1 MLKSTLLAATITA
14 LMLSTAAAQSSP
26 AGDRMRLAQNTQSNS
41 DKDNSRD
48 ATLADAAS
56 INEDLIG
63 FALDAKADRVA
74 EKVVEMR
81 KALYNLRPLLNER
94 LFETVGHQVADME
107 RASAKEDLL
116 GTALAAVET
125 FRVIENAKGD
135 ANRPEPVE
143 VALLDYSGFKLSI
156 LLAAH
161 AVDWATVDST
171 AKESDTTWMA
181 LAKNIQEIS
190 IRNLVGTIQNGLR
203 AAVARK
209 DINGAKFAAKMQ
221 LEVVDT
227 LEDYFKRVKERR

>member
-1 MLKSTLLAATITA
+1 MT
-14 LMLSTAAAQSSP
+14 
-26 AGDRMRLAQNTQSNS
+26 
-41 DKDNSRD
+41 
-48 ATLADAAS
+48 
-56 INEDLIG
+56 
-63 FALDAKADRVA
+63 

-81 KALYNLRPLLNER
+81 KALITLRPLLNVR
-94 LFETVGHQVADME
+94 IFETVGYQVADME

-116 GTALAAVET
+116 STALAAVEI
-125 FRVIENAKGD
+125 FRVIENAKDD

-156 LLAAH
+156 LLGAH
-161 AVDWATVDST
+161 AVDCATVDST
-171 AKESDTTWMA
+171 AKESDTIWMA

-203 AAVARK
+203 DAVARK